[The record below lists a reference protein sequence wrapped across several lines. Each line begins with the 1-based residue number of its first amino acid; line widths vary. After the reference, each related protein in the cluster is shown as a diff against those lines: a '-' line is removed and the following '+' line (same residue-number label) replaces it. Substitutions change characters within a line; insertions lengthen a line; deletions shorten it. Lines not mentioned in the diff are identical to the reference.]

1 MTKLQL
7 LPIAIVAVVVSVLAG
22 RSFSAP
28 DKYAVSVPGGLA
40 FSEFKGYEDWSVV
53 AISDNQG
60 KIAAILGNPA
70 MIQAYRDGVPGN
82 GKPFPDGAR
91 MAKIHWTPKKQDA
104 LPGTAD
110 SPRRP
115 ARRGLHG
122 QGRQAVRRQRRMGM
136 GRVRL

>member
-91 MAKIHWTPKKQDA
+91 MAKIHWTPKKAA
-104 LPGTAD
+104 LTRD
-110 SPRRP
+110 SR
-115 ARRGLHG
+115 
-122 QGRQAVRRQRRMGM
+122 
-136 GRVRL
+136 